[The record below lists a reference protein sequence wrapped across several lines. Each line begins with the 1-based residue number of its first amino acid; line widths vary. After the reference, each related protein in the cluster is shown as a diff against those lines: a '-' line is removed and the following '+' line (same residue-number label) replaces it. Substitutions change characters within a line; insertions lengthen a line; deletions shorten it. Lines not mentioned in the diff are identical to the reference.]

1 MAAGSI
7 AGFLVQPDRATKTEI
22 ELISFKF
29 KGLRNQTETGK
40 GRSLS
45 NNENR
50 EANVSQCRRF
60 FACHPV
66 QLMSRCKIRVPG
78 RVNLIG
84 EHIDYHNLPVL
95 PMAIPR
101 YIKLE
106 WGPSPGNLVE
116 VESAGY
122 GVRQLRLGGSIEPSA
137 PGDWENYLKAAV
149 KAVQTRWSVS
159 KGFRG
164 SITSDLPSAAGLS
177 SSSALITALTLALLY
192 ANDIQPTLEDLMS
205 ILPEG
210 EHFVGTRGGGM
221 DHAAVLASRE
231 GFASLL
237 RFNPFAVEHV
247 KVPDDWRFLVAHS
260 LVRAEKSGAG
270 RRAVGGADG
279 MGAGGAHQAQHLA
292 SPAAGGL
299 RAGDAAVDRSQG
311 DRPRSADDAVI
322 SHPSSRLAPGRS
334 PVIPGWCVSARPLM
348 CKFTSGESRDSPMCN
363 RTS

>member
-1 MAAGSI
+1 
-7 AGFLVQPDRATKTEI
+7 
-22 ELISFKF
+22 
-29 KGLRNQTETGK
+29 
-40 GRSLS
+40 
-45 NNENR
+45 
-50 EANVSQCRRF
+50 
-60 FACHPV
+60 
-66 QLMSRCKIRVPG
+66 MSRCKIRVPG

-101 YIKLE
+101 YITLE
-106 WGPSPGNLVE
+106 WAPSKGNLVQ

-122 GVRQLRLGGSIEPSA
+122 GVRQLPLGGFIEPSA

-159 KGFRG
+159 MGFQG

-210 EHFVGTRGGGM
+210 EQFVGTRGGGM

-237 RFNPFAVEHV
+237 HFNPFAVEHV
-247 KVPDDWRFLVAHS
+247 RVPDDWRFLVAHS
-260 LVRAEKSGAG
+260 LVRAEKSGAAKARYNACRTAGLSALAKLGLSSFKEAKLEDVASLMGDERDAFQHVVSESHRVRHAVEAMRCG
-270 RRAVGGADG
+270 RRAEFGAILSASHGSLRCQLQVSCPSLDRIVDIANSSGADG
-279 MGAGGAHQAQHLA
+279 ARLTGAGFGGCAIIVCNDITKPVIIAALERKFYAQHAEYNRNEHLLEVM
-292 SPAAGGL
+292 PANGAL
-299 RAGDAAVDRSQG
+299 YA
-311 DRPRSADDAVI
+311 
-322 SHPSSRLAPGRS
+322 
-334 PVIPGWCVSARPLM
+334 
-348 CKFTSGESRDSPMCN
+348 N
-363 RTS
+363 

>member
-1 MAAGSI
+1 
-7 AGFLVQPDRATKTEI
+7 
-22 ELISFKF
+22 
-29 KGLRNQTETGK
+29 
-40 GRSLS
+40 
-45 NNENR
+45 
-50 EANVSQCRRF
+50 
-60 FACHPV
+60 
-66 QLMSRCKIRVPG
+66 MSRCKIRVPG

-101 YIKLE
+101 YITLE
-106 WGPSPGNLVE
+106 WAPSKGNLVQ

-122 GVRQLRLGGSIEPSA
+122 GVRQLPLGGFIEPSA

-159 KGFRG
+159 MGFQG

-210 EHFVGTRGGGM
+210 EQFVGTRGGGM

-237 RFNPFAVEHV
+237 HFNPFAVEHV
-247 KVPDDWRFLVAHS
+247 RVPDDWRFLVAHS
-260 LVRAEKSGAG
+260 LVRAEKSGAAKA
-270 RRAVGGADG
+270 RYNACRT
-279 MGAGGAHQAQHLA
+279 AGLSALA
-292 SPAAGGL
+292 KLGLSSFKEASWKMLPALAETSATHFNMSSANL
-299 RAGDAAVDRSQG
+299 IASRKLSTPCAAVDVPSSE
-311 DRPRSADDAVI
+311 PFSPLPTAACAASYRSAVRRWTELLTLPTPQEPTVPD
-322 SHPSSRLAPGRS
+322 
-334 PVIPGWCVSARPLM
+334 
-348 CKFTSGESRDSPMCN
+348 
-363 RTS
+363 